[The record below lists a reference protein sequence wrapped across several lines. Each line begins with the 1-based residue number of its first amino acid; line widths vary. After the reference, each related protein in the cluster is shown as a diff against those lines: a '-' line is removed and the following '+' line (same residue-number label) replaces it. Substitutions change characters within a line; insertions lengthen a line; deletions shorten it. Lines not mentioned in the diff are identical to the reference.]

1 MLVVLT
7 LTACTIQ
14 GGLSAYDIAVQNG
27 FDGSVEEWLESL
39 KGETGPQGEKG
50 DTGATGPQGEKGDTG
65 ATGPQGEKGD
75 TGATGPQGEKG
86 DTGATGPQ
94 GEKGDTGP
102 KGDDGKDG
110 SDGTAITIE
119 SVTKVNVTEG
129 KETYTITFSDKSVKS
144 FDLIYKGNTPT
155 IIDIKQIV
163 STDTTVTYEIHF
175 SNDDK
180 VEVTTSNKK
189 DKITTISD
197 IKRTEKAVSQDVY
210 EVKFSNGDK
219 YTFSVNY
226 NSDGSVPY
234 IGTNGNWWIGTTDT
248 GICNNIELDRPGT
261 DGLLFRT
268 TIRGGVAG
276 YEVYG
281 YSGSETDIIIPNTI
295 FGKPVVSISS
305 GALPTSI
312 TSLSISS
319 NTQYLPDF
327 EDYSYLKSF
336 DFNSAPIS
344 ILPVDMFR
352 DCTALTEITNY
363 EKIKVISSYAFY
375 KTKISKFDFSN
386 VTEIGSYAFYYSNLG
401 DYDFIND
408 PSIMYIYIPSNV
420 TKIGTYAFDDE
431 YAIYYAGAE
440 CDYSSELLYKNVKIS
455 DGYYYIDNGS
465 YATVI
470 NYNGADTNIIIPNS
484 LGGRA
489 VQRIADFAFYCN
501 AKIERVEIPSSVS
514 VIGEYTFVCC
524 KNLHSLFIP
533 ASVITFGEF
542 DGFCENQSSGFE
554 CTTVFFEATQFDYTG
569 GITSPSQ
576 LGITKYMVGVKPADI
591 IDDDICVYLKKTT
604 LIGTE
609 YEVVTIK
616 NVAGLVTIPA
626 KIGDYSVK
634 KINAYALYRSTLTT
648 CVILPSTIEK
658 IASNAFYNSSNLT
671 YVNIPSSV
679 SIINYRG
686 FYSLSN
692 CTVYAEASAK
702 PEDWDSNW
710 YYSLR
715 SVKFNSSVKI
725 DATSSYLYE
734 IVEGKVYLIKYLK
747 TVSVNTPIIIPEKV
761 DGKTVYG
768 IRSYCFNF
776 TATTSNENRLV
787 FVIPGS
793 ITVMEQYAI
802 YHGSSSYD
810 YGYATFYFNFAS
822 GSMPSGWNSYWYYS
836 SYYGYR
842 YTSSYCKKYYSG
854 SWEIKNNLPTP
865 K

>member
-1 MLVVLT
+1 MKKFSLFLFVLCILAT
-7 LTACTIQ
+7 LSLSACTLQ
-14 GGLSAYDIAVQNG
+14 GLSAYDIAVQNG

-50 DTGATGPQGEKGDTG
+50 ETGEAGPQGEKGETGATGPQGE
-65 ATGPQGEKGD
+65 P
-75 TGATGPQGEKG
+75 
-86 DTGATGPQ
+86 
-94 GEKGDTGP
+94 
-102 KGDDGKDG
+102 GKDG
-110 SDGTAITIE
+110 TDSVGVTVE
-119 SVTKVNVTEG
+119 SVTKVNITDG
-129 KETYTITFSDKSVKS
+129 KNTYTITFSDKSVKS

-155 IIDIKQIV
+155 IVDIKKTV

-197 IKRTEKAVSQDVY
+197 IKITEKAVSQDVY

-248 GICNNIELDRPGT
+248 GISNNLETDRVGT

-281 YSGSETDIIIPNTI
+281 YSGSKTDIIIPNTI

-305 GALPTSI
+305 GALPSSI

-352 DCTALTEITNY
+352 DCYALEKVTNY
-363 EKIKVISSYAFY
+363 ENVKVISSYAFY
-375 KTKISKFDFSN
+375 NTKISKFDFSK
-386 VTEIGSYAFYYSNLG
+386 VTEIGSYAFYSSNLG
-401 DYDFIND
+401 DYDLIND

-420 TKIGTYAFDDE
+420 TKIGTSAFDGE

-470 NYNGADTNIIIPNS
+470 NYNGANTDIIIPSS

-514 VIGEYTFVCC
+514 VIGECTFMYC

-554 CTTVFFEATQFDYTG
+554 STTVFFEATQFDYTG

-604 LIGTE
+604 LTGVE

-710 YYSLR
+710 YYSLK
-715 SVKFNSSVKI
+715 SVKFNSSAKI

-776 TATTSNENRLV
+776 TAKTSSTERLI

-836 SYYGYR
+836 YYYGYR
-842 YTSSYCKKYYSG
+842 YTSSYCQKYYSG
-854 SWEIKNNLPTP
+854 SWEIKNNVPSP